1 MELLF
6 TEGVIS
12 KETFNELKMSGGSLV
27 SNSFKSLR
35 SAISTNHYKLKVFA
49 SILLQSRETAQVAT
63 DILEEYSK

>member
-1 MELLF
+1 MLF

-27 SNSFKSLR
+27 DSSLRSLR
-35 SAISTNHYKLKVFA
+35 SAVSTNYYKLKVFA
-49 SILLQSRETAQVAT
+49 SILLQSRETAQVAR

>member
-1 MELLF
+1 MLF

-27 SNSFKSLR
+27 DRSFRSLR
-35 SAISTNHYKLKVFA
+35 STVSTNYYKLKVFA